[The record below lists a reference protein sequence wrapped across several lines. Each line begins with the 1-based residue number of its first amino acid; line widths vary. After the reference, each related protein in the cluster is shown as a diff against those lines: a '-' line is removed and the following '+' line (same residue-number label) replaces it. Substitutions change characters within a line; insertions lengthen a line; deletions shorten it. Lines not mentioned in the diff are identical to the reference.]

1 MSLLSA
7 LNTATSGLAAAQ
19 AGIDV
24 ASRNITNANVD
35 GYTKKTQTQTT
46 RIIDGQSSTVR
57 LEAVTREVNRQ
68 LQTDVRDQTSTVE
81 SLTVIDD
88 FLGRLELQFGRPEDN
103 SSISAKITD
112 LKESF
117 QVLATNPD
125 SATAQSDVLRQATA
139 VAEAFQNLSGAIQ
152 TLRAEADTRIQES
165 VSNINEA
172 LENIERLNGEI
183 GARSVVGA
191 STADL
196 EDQRDTWVG
205 KLSEE
210 MDIKTFRRDNGTI
223 AVLTGG
229 SDFLLDQSAVTLTFN
244 ATNTIGPDTALNSVF
259 LDNGFNAPFAINAD
273 LNGGKLGGL
282 LELRDTI
289 LPLAQD
295 QLDSLAFELAQQF
308 DTITVGA
315 NTANID
321 LFVDATNVVPAGDQG
336 FSAQIRVNPTVT
348 ATPSILRDGN
358 GGTFAASGVSD
369 SSLPLA
375 IIDMFDTAQTFVA
388 VTGLNGTAT
397 IENFAAELVSY
408 QANQKA
414 DYESQLGFQDQVRNL
429 LQERL
434 RDESGVNVDE
444 ELANLI
450 QLESSFAASARVL
463 TSVQDALDE
472 LLAAIR

>member
-7 LNTATSGLAAAQ
+7 LTTATSGLNAAQ
-19 AGIDV
+19 AGIDI

-57 LEAVTREVNRQ
+57 LEAVTREVNAQ
-68 LQTDVRDQTSTVE
+68 LQIDVRNQTSVVE
-81 SLTVIDD
+81 ELNVIDD

-125 SATAQSDVLRQATA
+125 SATAQADVLRSAEA
-139 VAEAFQNLSGAIQ
+139 VAEAFQDLSSSIQ
-152 TLRAEADTRIQES
+152 SLRAEADTRIEES
-165 VSNINEA
+165 VANINEA
-172 LENIERLNGEI
+172 LANVERLNGEI
-183 GARSVVGA
+183 GSRKSVGE

-196 EDQRDTWVG
+196 EDERDKWIEA
-205 KLSEE
+205 LSEE
-210 MDIKTFRRDNGTI
+210 MDIRTFTRDDGTVAI
-223 AVLTGG
+223 LTGA
-229 SDFLLDQSAVTLTFN
+229 SDFLLDQTAVTLTFTP
-244 ATNTIGPDTALNSVF
+244 TNTVAADVGLNAVM
-259 LDNGFNAPFAINAD
+259 LDNGFNAPFSINASVST
-273 LNGGKLGGL
+273 GKLGGL
-282 LELRDTI
+282 LAVRDTI

-295 QLDSLAFELAQQF
+295 QLDSLAFEMAQQF
-308 DTITVGA
+308 DAITVGGNVA
-315 NTANID
+315 NLD
-321 LFVDATNVVPAGDQG
+321 LFVDAGNAIPGTDQG
-336 FSAQIRVNPTVT
+336 FSAQIQVNPTVT

-358 GGTFAASGVSD
+358 GGTFTASGVSD

-375 IIDMFDTAQTFVA
+375 IIDMFDGAQTFVA
-388 VTGLNGTAT
+388 VSGLNGTAT
-397 IENFAAELVSY
+397 LEEFAAELVSY

-444 ELANLI
+444 ELASLI
-450 QLESSFAASARVL
+450 QLESAFAASARVL

-472 LLAAIR
+472 LLAIVR

>member
-7 LNTATSGLAAAQ
+7 LSTATSGLNVAQ

-24 ASRNITNANVD
+24 ASRNITNANVE
-35 GYTKKTQTQTT
+35 GYTRKTQTQTT

-57 LEAVTREVNRQ
+57 LEAVTRQVNTQ
-68 LQTDVRDQTSTVE
+68 LQTDVRDQTAVVE
-81 SLTVIDD
+81 ELTIIED
-88 FLGRLELQFGRPEDN
+88 FLGRLELQFGRPEDS

-112 LKESF
+112 LKETF

-125 SATAQSDVLRQATA
+125 SATAQSDVLRAA
-139 VAEAFQNLSGAIQ
+139 EDVAQAFQDLSSAIQ
-152 TLRAEADTRIQES
+152 ALRAEADARMEDS

-172 LENIERLNGEI
+172 LSNIDALNGEI
-183 GARSVVGA
+183 GARSVVGE

-196 EDQRDTWVG
+196 EDERDQWIE
-205 KLSEE
+205 KLSAE
-210 MDIKTFRRDNGTI
+210 MNINTFKRDDGTI
-223 AVLTGG
+223 AILTGG
-229 SDFLLDQSAVTLTFN
+229 SDFLLDQTAATLTFTP
-244 ATNTIGPDTALNSVF
+244 TNTVAPDTALNNVF
-259 LDNGFNAPFAINAD
+259 LDDGFNAPFSITGNITD
-273 LNGGKLGGL
+273 GTLGGL
-282 LELRDTI
+282 IQLRDTI

-308 DTITVGA
+308 DTITVGG

-321 LFVDATNVVPAGDQG
+321 LFVDAGSAIPAGDQG
-336 FSAQIRVNPTVT
+336 FSAEIQVNATVT
-348 ATPSILRDGN
+348 ATPTILRDGN
-358 GGTFAASGVSD
+358 GGTFTASGVSD

-388 VTGLNGTAT
+388 VTGLNNTAT
-397 IENFAAELVSY
+397 IEGFAAELISY

-414 DYESQLGFQDQVRNL
+414 DYESQLQFQDQVRNL

-444 ELANLI
+444 ELASLI
-450 QLESSFAASARVL
+450 QLESAFSASARVL
-463 TSVQDALDE
+463 TTVQEMLDE
-472 LLAAIR
+472 LLAVVR

>member
-7 LNTATSGLAAAQ
+7 LTTATSGLNAAQ

-24 ASRNITNANVD
+24 AARNITNANVE

-57 LEAVTREVNRQ
+57 LDQIVRQVNSQ
-68 LQTDVRDQTSTVE
+68 LQTDVRNQSSTVE
-81 SLTVIDD
+81 GLTVIDD
-88 FLGRLELQFGRPEDN
+88 FLARLELKFGRPEDN
-103 SSISAKITD
+103 SSVSAKITD
-112 LKESF
+112 LKETF

-125 SATAQSDVLRQATA
+125 STTAQADVLRAA
-139 VAEAFQNLSGAIQ
+139 EGVAESFQALSGAIQ
-152 TLRAEADTRIQES
+152 DLRAEADKRMEDS
-165 VSNINEA
+165 VNNINEA
-172 LENIERLNGEI
+172 LQNIEKLNGEI
-183 GARSVVGA
+183 GARRAVGE

-196 EDQRDTWVG
+196 EDERDRWVD
-205 KLSEE
+205 KLAGE
-210 MDIKTFRRDNGTI
+210 MDIRTFTRPDGTI
-223 AVLTGG
+223 AVMTGS
-229 SDFLLDQSAVTLTFN
+229 SDFLLDQTAVTLTFTP
-244 ATNTIGPDTALNSVF
+244 TNTVGPDVPLNAVF
-259 LDNGFNAPFAINAD
+259 LDNGFNAPFSINASI
-273 LNGGKLGGL
+273 NSGTLGGL

-308 DTITVGA
+308 DTITVGG

-321 LFVDATNVVPAGDQG
+321 LFVDAGNAIPGGDQG
-336 FSAQIRVNPTVT
+336 FSAQIQVNPTVT

-358 GGTFAASGVSD
+358 GGTFVASGVSD
-369 SSLPLA
+369 NSLALA
-375 IIDMFDTAQTFVA
+375 VIDMFDTSQTFVA
-388 VTGLNGTAT
+388 VNGLNGAAT
-397 IENFAAELVSY
+397 IEEFAADLVSY

-444 ELANLI
+444 ELASLI
-450 QLESSFAASARVL
+450 QLESAFAASARVL
-463 TSVQDALDE
+463 SSVQDALDE
-472 LLAAIR
+472 LLAVVR